1 MGNYKKSRDNKEPK
15 TVMDNVI
22 ILLQAILGIISILS
36 GNDEDK

>member
-1 MGNYKKSRDNKEPK
+1 MGNYKKSQDNKESK

>member
-1 MGNYKKSRDNKEPK
+1 MGNYKKSRENKESK

>member
-1 MGNYKKSRDNKEPK
+1 MGNYKKSQDNKEPK